1 MKKGLSHFII
11 LFVLFITFNY
21 GNPSSIRSSKD
32 NVNSCMFLGL
42 LRGNGEY
49 WLHQNF
55 FNVTC
60 TDGQIKAGKFKRI
73 FVALFFDKYIYWLWS
88 N

>member
-1 MKKGLSHFII
+1 MKGGLFYFII
-11 LFVLFITFNY
+11 LFVLFITLNIYY

-60 TDGQIKAGKFKRI
+60 VNGHIKAGKFKGI
-73 FVALFFDKYIYWLWS
+73 FALYF
-88 N
+88 